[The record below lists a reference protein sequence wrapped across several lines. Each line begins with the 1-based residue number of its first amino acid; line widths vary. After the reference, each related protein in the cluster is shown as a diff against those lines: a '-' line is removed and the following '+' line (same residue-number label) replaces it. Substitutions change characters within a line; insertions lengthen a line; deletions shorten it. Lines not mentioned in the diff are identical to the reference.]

1 MTKLNQ
7 LVQRYA
13 LAALALSFVVGVLL
27 GLVVLGWWLW
37 PVQYK
42 PPTPA
47 DLSEAWRRDYV
58 SMVADSFAQT
68 GDAATARQRLEGLLY
83 PGQDAADL
91 GQQILALAQQ
101 QAAIGAE
108 DAARL
113 EALAGLLQAPAAEV
127 IPTTAPGTPVTPAQT
142 PNWVSRLAKVLG
154 LVILVLVI
162 LAGLLLLV
170 YLLQSRTAAPP
181 VEEEVETRLST
192 AAAGPAT
199 SSKPARSTATAAPP
213 TVSPV
218 PALTREPTV
227 APAEPVPAPAA
238 PTALGPYVA
247 TYNLGD
253 IDFDMSF
260 GIESAGG
267 DFLGECGLG
276 MAETIGSGD
285 VQRVTAFEVWLFDK
299 TDIRTVSLVVASAHA
314 HGDQALRAKL
324 SSRGEVVLA
333 DRGATFAI
341 KTSTLRLEGRVLDLA
356 YGGGDGPA
364 QSYFTSLSVE
374 LRPILLA
381 GEEGSLA

>member
-47 DLSEAWRRDYV
+47 DLSETWRRDYV

-91 GQQILALAQQ
+91 SQQILALAQQ

-113 EALAGLLQAPAAEV
+113 EALAGLLQAPAAGV
-127 IPTTAPGTPVTPAQT
+127 TPTTAPTTPVTPTQT
-142 PNWVSRLAKVLG
+142 PSWVSRLAKVLG

-181 VEEEVETRLST
+181 AEEEMETRLST

-199 SSKPARSTATAAPP
+199 SPKPARSTATAAPP

-218 PALTREPTV
+218 PALTREP
-227 APAEPVPAPAA
+227 AAAAEPVPTPVA
-238 PTALGPYVA
+238 PTTLGPYVA

-299 TDIRTVSLVVASAHA
+299 TDIRTVSLVLASAHA
-314 HGDQALRAKL
+314 HSDQALRAKL

-333 DRGATFAI
+333 ERGATFAI